1 MVSFVFVKV
10 IEGKFS
16 AGRTTTDVVVPPT
29 DIEVTSEL
37 TFYGLLGHALADRS
51 QKYLGSSD
59 EQGGGAVVVCT
70 MHSTIEFTAPAL
82 PLSGLEKTVCSR
94 CNDST
99 TGKALGENAKIGAR
113 EKASDFADLKRRP
126 SYKSQNR
133 GVFRFWPRST
143 LCAVVF

>member
-1 MVSFVFVKV
+1 MSEILQHAKHPTPQKDFNLNLNKAGEISGAEAPCWARPAGMVSFVFVKV

-70 MHSTIEFTAPAL
+70 MHSTIEP
-82 PLSGLEKTVCSR
+82 
-94 CNDST
+94 DQ
-99 TGKALGENAKIGAR
+99 KIN
-113 EKASDFADLKRRP
+113 FCRP
-126 SYKSQNR
+126 C
-133 GVFRFWPRST
+133 GGTCFWEGDPN
-143 LCAVVF
+143 LM